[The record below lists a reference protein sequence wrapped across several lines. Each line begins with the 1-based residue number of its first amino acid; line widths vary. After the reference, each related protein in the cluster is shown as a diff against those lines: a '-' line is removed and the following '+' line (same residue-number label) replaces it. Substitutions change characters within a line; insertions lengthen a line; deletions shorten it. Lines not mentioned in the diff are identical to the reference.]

1 MLIFLNFRSYSTIGP
16 RLKAWE
22 RALIEIPPLTFDILI
37 GLMLGD
43 GHIQRRTTTGNS
55 RFMYAQSGKPNKIEY
70 FNLVFSYFSVFC
82 TVNYTPEIRKNLNS
96 RNGET
101 YLVISF
107 ATMQLVCLNFIHS
120 LFYQNKTKI
129 VPYNIFDLLKPIGL
143 AFWIMDDGSRQN
155 DGLHLSVYSFD
166 TESVD
171 RLLKTLR
178 DKFNLKCSIH
188 KHDRG
193 PRIYIWAESM
203 PHLRTLVGE
212 FIIPSM
218 SYKIGL

>member
-1 MLIFLNFRSYSTIGP
+1 
-16 RLKAWE
+16 
-22 RALIEIPPLTFDILI
+22 
-37 GLMLGD
+37 
-43 GHIQRRTTTGNS
+43 
-55 RFMYAQSGKPNKIEY
+55 MYAQSGKPNDPDPEGGQIEY
-70 FNLVFSYFSVFC
+70 FNLVFSYFSIFC
-82 TVNYTPEIRKNLNS
+82 TVNYTPEFRTNLNR

-107 ATMQLVCLNFIHS
+107 ATIQLVCFKFIHS
-120 LFYQNKTKI
+120 LFYLDKTKI
-129 VPYNIFDLLKPIGL
+129 VPYDIFYFLKPIGL
-143 AFWIMDDGSRQN
+143 AFLIMDDGSRQN

-193 PRIYIWAESM
+193 PRIYI
-203 PHLRTLVGE
+203 
-212 FIIPSM
+212 
-218 SYKIGL
+218 